1 MPDHEPSP
9 ADPKQAPVG
18 APHDS
23 SVETP
28 DPVFVVDGELDVAT
42 ARAFFS
48 ELVGLIRNPGS
59 TVYLDLTGV
68 TFFDSHAVSALI
80 RARKIAEVRAVDLVV
95 APSPLVTRI
104 LRQAGL
110 SDQFHWAALP
120 TTETS

>member
-1 MPDHEPSP
+1 M
-9 ADPKQAPVG
+9 G

-23 SVETP
+23 AVETP
-28 DPVFVVDGELDVAT
+28 DRVLVVDDELDVVT
-42 ARAFFS
+42 AKPFFS
-48 ELVGLIRNPGS
+48 ELVGLIREPGS

-95 APSPLVTRI
+95 APSPLVARI

-110 SDQFHWAALP
+110 SDQFHWGALP
-120 TTETS
+120 TTDNS